1 MGVRKAK
8 AQCNEH
14 LNTFVRMAMNM
25 DIEEDTAKVKY
36 IFRQCMTSYI
46 ASMMDQHGLKNC
58 RNFFHT
64 YEQRE
69 GNWNRKPC
77 LVIEVRV
84 IKENS
89 KQDPQLQAHLAG
101 DKNFLFL

>member
-36 IFRQCMTSYI
+36 TFRQCMTSYI
-46 ASMMDQHGLKNC
+46 ACMMDQHGLKNC

-89 KQDPQLQAHLAG
+89 RQDPQLQTHLAG
-101 DKNFLFL
+101 DKNLLFL

>member
-8 AQCNEH
+8 AQCNKH

-36 IFRQCMTSYI
+36 TFRQCMTSYI
-46 ASMMDQHGLKNC
+46 ACMMDQHGLKNC

-89 KQDPQLQAHLAG
+89 RQDPQLQTHLAG
-101 DKNFLFL
+101 DKNLLFL